1 MAPDAEYVHAAF
13 SAIAPRYVA
22 VNHILSLGVDILWR
36 SRAVELVADWKPS
49 SLLDVA
55 TGTGDLALDIQRELP
70 EIEVL
75 GVDFCK
81 PVLGVDFCKP
91 MLEIARRRGLR
102 HALCADAMR
111 LPFKPARFDV
121 LTTAFGLRN
130 MQDYRGALHEFR
142 RVLRSGGHLLVLDFS
157 IPEGV
162 ISSATYRFYLHHILP
177 RLAGL
182 FTTSASAYFYLGES
196 IERFPRRGAMCD
208 LLVDVGYSDAVC
220 IPLLGGIAAIYVAQA

>member
-13 SAIAPRYVA
+13 SAIAPCYVA

-70 EIEVL
+70 EIE
-75 GVDFCK
+75 
-81 PVLGVDFCKP
+81 VLGVDFCKP

-142 RVLRSGGHLLVLDFS
+142 RVLRSGGRLLVLDFS

-162 ISSATYRFYLHHILP
+162 ISSATYRFYLHHVLP

-220 IPLLGGIAAIYVAQA
+220 IPLLGGIAAIYFAQA